1 MGPDQVTRLD
11 ELEVVVTRRLPAI
24 LNEVRDQLVDQHPD
38 YAEFLTEELAEI
50 VTASAG
56 FVRRLIALAAEEPE
70 QDLPGLGSGVE
81 QVVFEEI
88 GRSQYRQGRP
98 VTSLLSAYRVGARV
112 AWRHV
117 SEAALGLEVEA
128 ELFAS
133 LATTVFA
140 LVDQLSESSLRGYL
154 LEQSDGVRVRER
166 LRDEL
171 TELLLSDRADM
182 AAVRAAAARAAWRL
196 PRQAAVVLVED
207 ENELGREL
215 VSRLDDTCLRLRRPG
230 LLVTIVPDPGG
241 PGRRAWLAG
250 ALRGAGAVVGATVPV
265 DRLPASLRIAEVTA
279 RLRRDHL
286 LSDDPVFADEHL
298 DAIIVHRDD
307 RLLDALRL
315 QVLAPLAELN
325 DSSRARLST
334 TLTSWLLHLGD
345 RKAVAEDLHIH
356 PQTVS
361 YRLGRLHELF
371 GPALD
376 DPASRATLL
385 LALAWGAPGE
395 TGDPAEP
402 GDPG

>member
-1 MGPDQVTRLD
+1 MGSDQVTRLG
-11 ELEVVVTRRLPAI
+11 ELETVVTRRLPAI
-24 LNEVRDQLVDQHPD
+24 LNEVRDQLVEQHPD
-38 YAEFLTEELAEI
+38 YAAFLTEELAEI

-56 FVRRLIALAAEEPE
+56 FVRRLINLAEEPDA
-70 QDLPGLGSGVE
+70 DLPELGSGVE

-88 GRSQYRQGRP
+88 GRTQYRQGRR

-117 SEAALGLEVEA
+117 SEAALDLEVPA

-140 LVDQLSESSLRGYL
+140 LVDQLSESSLKGYL
-154 LEQSDGVRVRER
+154 QEQSDAVRMRER

-171 TELLLSDRADM
+171 TELLLSDRADGAAVQA
-182 AAVRAAAARAAWRL
+182 AAVRAEWRL
-196 PRQAAVVLVED
+196 PRSAAVVLVED
-207 ENELGREL
+207 ENRLGREL
-215 VSRLDDTCLRLRRPG
+215 VARLDDTCLRLRRPG
-230 LLVTIVPDPGG
+230 QLVTIVPDPGG
-241 PGRRAWLAG
+241 PGRRAWLAR
-250 ALRGAGAVVGATVPV
+250 ALRGGGAVVGATVPV

-279 RLRRDHL
+279 RLRRDRL

-307 RLLDALRL
+307 RLLEVLRKRS
-315 QVLAPLAELN
+315 LAPLDDLN
-325 DSSRARLST
+325 DSSRERLQT
-334 TLTSWLLHLGD
+334 TLRSWLLHLGD

-361 YRLGRLHELF
+361 YRLSRLHELF

-376 DPASRATLL
+376 DPEARATLL
-385 LALAWGAPGE
+385 LALAWGPPG
-395 TGDPAEP
+395 GRPDPE
-402 GDPG
+402 

>member
-1 MGPDQVTRLD
+1 MGSDQVTRLG
-11 ELEVVVTRRLPAI
+11 ELESVVTRRLPAI

-56 FVRRLIALAAEEPE
+56 FVRRLISLAAEPGEEEPPE
-70 QDLPGLGSGVE
+70 LGSGVE

-88 GRSQYRQGRP
+88 GRSQYRQGRR

-117 SEAALGLEVEA
+117 SEAALDLEVEA

-154 LEQSDGVRVRER
+154 LEQSDAVRVRER
-166 LRDEL
+166 LRDDL
-171 TELLLSDRADM
+171 IELLLSDRADM
-182 AAVRAAAARAAWRL
+182 ATVRAAAARAAWRL

-207 ENELGREL
+207 ENDLGREL

-230 LLVTIVPDPGG
+230 SLVTIVPDPGG
-241 PGRRAWLAG
+241 PGRRAWLAR
-250 ALRGAGAVVGATVPV
+250 ALRGAGAVVGAAVPV

-325 DSSRARLST
+325 DSSRERLST

-371 GPALD
+371 GPSLD

-385 LALAWGAPGE
+385 LALAWGPPGI
-395 TGDPAEP
+395 PVEP
-402 GDPG
+402 G

>member
-1 MGPDQVTRLD
+1 MGSDQVARLG
-11 ELEVVVTRRLPAI
+11 ELETKVSRRLPAI
-24 LNEVRDQLVDQHPD
+24 LNEVRDLLVEQHPD
-38 YAEFLTEELAEI
+38 YAAFLTEELAEV

-56 FVRRLIALAAEEPE
+56 FVRRLISLAEAPE
-70 QDLPGLGSGVE
+70 DKLPELGSGVE

-88 GRSQYRQGRP
+88 GRTQYRQGRR
-98 VTSLLSAYRVGARV
+98 VTSLLAAYRVGARV

-117 SEAALGLEVEA
+117 SEAALELDVPA

-140 LVDQLSESSLRGYL
+140 LVDQLSESSLQGYL
-154 LEQSDGVRVRER
+154 QEQSDAVRARES

-171 TELLLSDRADM
+171 SELLLSDRADKAAVRS
-182 AAVRAAAARAAWRL
+182 AAVRADWRI
-196 PRQAAVVLVED
+196 PRSAAVVLVEGD
-207 ENELGREL
+207 NELGREL

-230 LLVTIVPDPGG
+230 LLVTIVPDPAG
-241 PGRRAWLAG
+241 PGRRAWLAR
-250 ALRGAGAVVGATVPV
+250 ALRGAGAVVGASVPV
-265 DRLPASLRIAEVTA
+265 ERLPASLRVAEVTA

-307 RLLDALRL
+307 RLLDVLRRRC
-315 QVLAPLAELN
+315 LAPLDELN
-325 DSSRARLST
+325 DSSRERLST

-361 YRLGRLHELF
+361 YRLGRLHTLF
-371 GPALD
+371 GPQLD
-376 DPASRATLL
+376 DPATRATLM
-385 LALAWGAPGE
+385 LALAWGPPGE
-395 TGDPAEP
+395 TAEP
-402 GDPG
+402 G

>member
-1 MGPDQVTRLD
+1 MKPDQVTRLD
-11 ELEVVVTRRLPAI
+11 ELETVVTRRLPAI
-24 LNEVRDQLVDQHPD
+24 LNEVRDQLVEDHPD
-38 YAEFLTEELAEI
+38 YAEFLTEELADI

-56 FVRRLIALAAEEPE
+56 FVRRLIDVAAEPDERLPE
-70 QDLPGLGSGVE
+70 FGSGVE

-88 GRSQYRQGRP
+88 GRTQYRQGRR

-117 SEAALGLEVEA
+117 SEAALDLDVPA

-154 LEQSDGVRVRER
+154 QEQSDATRARDR

-171 TELLLSDRADM
+171 TALLLSDRADM
-182 AAVRAAAARAAWRL
+182 AAVNAAALRAEWRL
-196 PRQAAVVLVED
+196 PRQAAVVLVEED
-207 ENELGREL
+207 NELGREL
-215 VSRLDDTCLRLRRPG
+215 VFRLDDNCLRLRRPG
-230 LLVTIVPDPGG
+230 VVVAIVPDPGG
-241 PGRRAWLAG
+241 PGRRAWLAR
-250 ALRGAGAVVGATVPV
+250 ALRGGGAVVGASVPV

-307 RLLDALRL
+307 RLLDVLRR
-315 QVLAPLAELN
+315 QALAPLDELN
-325 DSSRARLST
+325 ESARERLST
-334 TLTSWLLHLGD
+334 TLRSWLLHLGD

-371 GPALD
+371 GPSLD
-376 DPASRATLL
+376 DPSARATLL
-385 LALAWGAPGE
+385 LALAWGPPGE
-395 TGDPAEP
+395 HGAS
-402 GDPG
+402 G

>member
-1 MGPDQVTRLD
+1 M
-11 ELEVVVTRRLPAI
+11 TRRLPVI
-24 LNEVRDQLVDQHPD
+24 LNEVRDQLVEQHPD
-38 YAEFLTEELAEI
+38 YAAFLTEELAEI

-56 FVRRLIALAAEEPE
+56 FVRRLINLAEDPDE
-70 QDLPGLGSGVE
+70 DLPELGSGVE

-88 GRSQYRQGRP
+88 GRTQYRQGRR

-117 SEAALGLEVEA
+117 SEAALDLEVPA

-140 LVDQLSESSLRGYL
+140 LVDQLSESSLKGYL
-154 LEQSDGVRVRER
+154 QEQSDAVRMRER

-171 TELLLSDRADM
+171 TELLLSDRADG
-182 AAVRAAAARAAWRL
+182 AAVQAAALRAEWRL
-196 PRQAAVVLVED
+196 PRSAAVVLVED
-207 ENELGREL
+207 ENQLGREL
-215 VSRLDDTCLRLRRPG
+215 VARLDDTCLRLRRPG
-230 LLVTIVPDPGG
+230 QLVTIVPDPGG
-241 PGRRAWLAG
+241 PGRRAWLAR
-250 ALRGAGAVVGATVPV
+250 ALRGGGAVVGATVPV

-279 RLRRDHL
+279 RLRRDRL

-307 RLLDALRL
+307 RLLEVLRKRS
-315 QVLAPLAELN
+315 LAPLDELN
-325 DSSRARLST
+325 DSSRERLQT
-334 TLTSWLLHLGD
+334 TLRSWLLHLGD

-376 DPASRATLL
+376 DPDARATLL
-385 LALAWGAPGE
+385 LALAWGPPGGQ
-395 TGDPAEP
+395 TDPQ
-402 GDPG
+402 

>member
-1 MGPDQVTRLD
+1 MGSDQVTRLG
-11 ELEVVVTRRLPAI
+11 ELEAVVTRRMPAI
-24 LNEVRDQLVDQHPD
+24 LNEVRDQLVEQHPD
-38 YAEFLTEELAEI
+38 YAAFLTEELAEI

-56 FVRRLIALAAEEPE
+56 FVRRLINLAEEPE
-70 QDLPGLGSGVE
+70 ENLPELGSGVE

-88 GRSQYRQGRP
+88 GRTQFRQGRR

-117 SEAALGLEVEA
+117 SEAALDLDVPA

-140 LVDQLSESSLRGYL
+140 LVDQLSESSLKGYL
-154 LEQSDGVRVRER
+154 QEQSDAVRMRER

-171 TELLLSDRADM
+171 TELLLSDRAD
-182 AAVRAAAARAAWRL
+182 VQVVQAAALRAEWRL
-196 PRQAAVVLVED
+196 PRTAAVVLVED

-215 VSRLDDTCLRLRRPG
+215 VARLDDTCLRLRRPG
-230 LLVTIVPDPGG
+230 QLVTIVPDPGG
-241 PGRRAWLAG
+241 PGRRAWLAR
-250 ALRGAGAVVGATVPV
+250 ALRGGGAVVGATVPI

-279 RLRRDHL
+279 RLRRDRL

-307 RLLDALRL
+307 RLLDVLRRRC
-315 QVLAPLAELN
+315 LAPLDDLN
-325 DSSRARLST
+325 ESSRERLVT

-371 GPALD
+371 GPVLD
-376 DPASRATLL
+376 DPAARATLL
-385 LALAWGAPGE
+385 IALAWGPPG
-395 TGDPAEP
+395 GDADPA
-402 GDPG
+402 

>member
-1 MGPDQVTRLD
+1 MGSDQVTRLG
-11 ELEVVVTRRLPAI
+11 ELEAVVTRRLPAI
-24 LNEVRDQLVDQHPD
+24 LNEVRDQLVEQHPD
-38 YAEFLTEELAEI
+38 YAAFLTEELAEI

-56 FVRRLIALAAEEPE
+56 FVRRLISLAEEPGAHPSE
-70 QDLPGLGSGVE
+70 LGSGVE

-88 GRSQYRQGRP
+88 GRTQFRQGRR

-117 SEAALGLEVEA
+117 SEVALELDVPA

-140 LVDQLSESSLRGYL
+140 LVDQLSESSLKGYL
-154 LEQSDGVRVRER
+154 QEQSDAVRVRER

-171 TELLLSDRADM
+171 TELLLSDRADGQ
-182 AAVRAAAARAAWRL
+182 AVAAAALRAEWRL
-196 PRQAAVVLVED
+196 PRTAAVVLVEG

-230 LLVTIVPDPGG
+230 HVVTVVPDPGG
-241 PGRRAWLAG
+241 PGRRAWLAR
-250 ALRGAGAVVGATVPV
+250 ALRGGGAVVGATVPI

-279 RLRRDHL
+279 RLRRDRL
-286 LSDDPVFADEHL
+286 LADDPVFADEHL

-307 RLLDALRL
+307 RLLEVLRRRC
-315 QVLAPLAELN
+315 LAPLDELN
-325 DSSRARLST
+325 GSSHERLVT
-334 TLTSWLLHLGD
+334 TLRSWLLHLGD

-371 GPALD
+371 GPVLD
-376 DPASRATLL
+376 DPAERATLL
-385 LALAWGAPGE
+385 LALAWGPPGGE
-395 TGDPAEP
+395 PDPS
-402 GDPG
+402 

>member
-1 MGPDQVTRLD
+1 M
-11 ELEVVVTRRLPAI
+11 TRRLPAI
-24 LNEVRDQLVDQHPD
+24 LNEVRDQLVEQHPD
-38 YAEFLTEELAEI
+38 YAAFLTEELAEI

-56 FVRRLIALAAEEPE
+56 FVRRLINLAEEPDE
-70 QDLPGLGSGVE
+70 DLPELGSGVE

-88 GRSQYRQGRP
+88 GRTQYRQGRR

-117 SEAALGLEVEA
+117 SEAALDLEVPA

-140 LVDQLSESSLRGYL
+140 LVDQLSESSLKGYL
-154 LEQSDGVRVRER
+154 QEQSDAVRMRER

-171 TELLLSDRADM
+171 TELLLSDRADG
-182 AAVRAAAARAAWRL
+182 AAVQAAALRAEWRL
-196 PRQAAVVLVED
+196 PRSAAVVLVED
-207 ENELGREL
+207 ENQLGREL
-215 VSRLDDTCLRLRRPG
+215 VARLDDTCLRLRRPG
-230 LLVTIVPDPGG
+230 QLVTIVPDPGG
-241 PGRRAWLAG
+241 PGRRAWLAR
-250 ALRGAGAVVGATVPV
+250 ALRGGGAVVGATVPV

-279 RLRRDHL
+279 RLRRDRL

-307 RLLDALRL
+307 RLLEVLRKRS
-315 QVLAPLAELN
+315 LAPLDDLN
-325 DSSRARLST
+325 DSSRERLQT
-334 TLTSWLLHLGD
+334 TLRSWLLHLGD

-376 DPASRATLL
+376 DPEARATLL
-385 LALAWGAPGE
+385 LALAWGPPG
-395 TGDPAEP
+395 GRPDPE
-402 GDPG
+402 

>member
-1 MGPDQVTRLD
+1 M
-11 ELEVVVTRRLPAI
+11 TRRLPVI
-24 LNEVRDQLVDQHPD
+24 LNEVRDQLVEQHPD
-38 YAEFLTEELAEI
+38 YAAFLTEELAEI

-56 FVRRLIALAAEEPE
+56 FVRRLINLAEDPDE
-70 QDLPGLGSGVE
+70 DLPELGSGVE

-88 GRSQYRQGRP
+88 GRTQYRQGRR

-117 SEAALGLEVEA
+117 SEAALDLGVPA

-140 LVDQLSESSLRGYL
+140 LVDQLSESSLKGYL
-154 LEQSDGVRVRER
+154 QEQSDAVRMRER

-171 TELLLSDRADM
+171 TELLLSDRADG
-182 AAVRAAAARAAWRL
+182 AAVQAAALRAEWRL
-196 PRQAAVVLVED
+196 PRSAAVVLVED
-207 ENELGREL
+207 ENQLGREL
-215 VSRLDDTCLRLRRPG
+215 VARLDDTCLRLRRPG
-230 LLVTIVPDPGG
+230 QLVTIVPDPGG
-241 PGRRAWLAG
+241 PGRRAWLAR
-250 ALRGAGAVVGATVPV
+250 ALRGGGAVVGATVPV

-279 RLRRDHL
+279 RLRRDRL

-307 RLLDALRL
+307 RLLEVLRKRS
-315 QVLAPLAELN
+315 LAPLDELN
-325 DSSRARLST
+325 DSSRERLQT
-334 TLTSWLLHLGD
+334 TLRSWLLHLGD

-376 DPASRATLL
+376 DPDARATLL
-385 LALAWGAPGE
+385 LALAWGPPGGQ
-395 TGDPAEP
+395 TDPQ
-402 GDPG
+402 

>member
-1 MGPDQVTRLD
+1 MGSDQVTRLG
-11 ELEVVVTRRLPAI
+11 ELETVVTRRLPAI
-24 LNEVRDQLVDQHPD
+24 LNEVRDQLVEQHPD
-38 YAEFLTEELAEI
+38 YAAFLTEELAEI

-56 FVRRLIALAAEEPE
+56 FVRRLINLAE
-70 QDLPGLGSGVE
+70 QPDEDLPELGSGVE

-88 GRSQYRQGRP
+88 GRTQYRQGRR

-117 SEAALGLEVEA
+117 SEAALDLEVPA

-140 LVDQLSESSLRGYL
+140 LVDQLSESSLKGYL
-154 LEQSDGVRVRER
+154 QEQSDAVRMRER

-171 TELLLSDRADM
+171 TELLLSDRADG
-182 AAVRAAAARAAWRL
+182 AAVQAAALRAEWRL
-196 PRQAAVVLVED
+196 PRSAAVVLVED
-207 ENELGREL
+207 ENQLGREL
-215 VSRLDDTCLRLRRPG
+215 VARLDDTCLRLRRPG
-230 LLVTIVPDPGG
+230 QLVTIVPDPGG
-241 PGRRAWLAG
+241 PGRRAWLAR
-250 ALRGAGAVVGATVPV
+250 ALRGGGAVVGATVPV

-279 RLRRDHL
+279 RLRRDRL

-307 RLLDALRL
+307 RLLEVLRKRA
-315 QVLAPLAELN
+315 LAPLDDLN
-325 DSSRARLST
+325 DSSRDRLQT
-334 TLTSWLLHLGD
+334 TLRSWLLHLGD

-376 DPASRATLL
+376 DPDARATLL
-385 LALAWGAPGE
+385 LALAWGPPGGQSDLE
-395 TGDPAEP
+395 
-402 GDPG
+402 

>member
-1 MGPDQVTRLD
+1 MGSDQVTRLG
-11 ELEVVVTRRLPAI
+11 ELETVVTRRLPAI
-24 LNEVRDQLVDQHPD
+24 LNEVRDQLVEQHPD
-38 YAEFLTEELAEI
+38 YAAFLTEELAEI

-56 FVRRLIALAAEEPE
+56 FVRRLINLAEQPDENLPE
-70 QDLPGLGSGVE
+70 LGSGVE

-88 GRSQYRQGRP
+88 GRTQYRQGRR

-117 SEAALGLEVEA
+117 SEAALDLEVPA

-140 LVDQLSESSLRGYL
+140 LVDQLSESSLKGYL
-154 LEQSDGVRVRER
+154 QEQSDAVRMRER

-171 TELLLSDRADM
+171 TELLLSDRADG
-182 AAVRAAAARAAWRL
+182 AAVQAAALRAEWRL
-196 PRQAAVVLVED
+196 PRSATVVLVED
-207 ENELGREL
+207 ENQLGRDL
-215 VSRLDDTCLRLRRPG
+215 VARLDDTCLRLRRPG
-230 LLVTIVPDPGG
+230 QLVTIVPDPGG
-241 PGRRAWLAG
+241 PGRRAWLAR
-250 ALRGAGAVVGATVPV
+250 ALRGGGAVVGATVPV

-279 RLRRDHL
+279 RLRRDRL

-307 RLLDALRL
+307 RLLEVLRKRS
-315 QVLAPLAELN
+315 LAPLDDLN
-325 DSSRARLST
+325 DSSRERLQT
-334 TLTSWLLHLGD
+334 TLRSWLLHLGD

-376 DPASRATLL
+376 DPEARATLL
-385 LALAWGAPGE
+385 LALAWGPPGGQPTSE
-395 TGDPAEP
+395 
-402 GDPG
+402 

>member
-1 MGPDQVTRLD
+1 MGSDQVTRLG
-11 ELEVVVTRRLPAI
+11 ELEAVVTRRMPAI
-24 LNEVRDQLVDQHPD
+24 LNEVRDQLVEQHPD
-38 YAEFLTEELAEI
+38 YAAFLTKELAEI
-50 VTASAG
+50 VTASTG
-56 FVRRLIALAAEEPE
+56 FVRRLINLAEEPDE
-70 QDLPGLGSGVE
+70 DLPELGSGVE

-88 GRSQYRQGRP
+88 GRTQFRQGRR

-117 SEAALGLEVEA
+117 SEAALDLDVPA

-140 LVDQLSESSLRGYL
+140 LVDQLSESSLKGYL
-154 LEQSDGVRVRER
+154 QEQSDAVRMRER

-171 TELLLSDRADM
+171 TELLLSDRADVQ
-182 AAVRAAAARAAWRL
+182 AVQAAALRAEWRL
-196 PRQAAVVLVED
+196 PRTAAVVLVED

-215 VSRLDDTCLRLRRPG
+215 VARLDDTCLRLRRPG
-230 LLVTIVPDPGG
+230 QLVTIVPDPGG
-241 PGRRAWLAG
+241 PGRRAWLAR
-250 ALRGAGAVVGATVPV
+250 ALRGGGAVVGATVPI

-279 RLRRDHL
+279 RLRRDRL

-307 RLLDALRL
+307 RLLDVLRRRC
-315 QVLAPLAELN
+315 LAPLDDLN
-325 DSSRARLST
+325 ESSRERLVT

-371 GPALD
+371 GPVLD
-376 DPASRATLL
+376 DPAARATLL
-385 LALAWGAPGE
+385 IALAWGPPG
-395 TGDPAEP
+395 GDADPA
-402 GDPG
+402 

>member
-1 MGPDQVTRLD
+1 MGSDQVTRLG
-11 ELEVVVTRRLPAI
+11 ELETVVTRRLPAI
-24 LNEVRDQLVDQHPD
+24 LNEVRDQLVEQHPD
-38 YAEFLTEELAEI
+38 YAAFLTEELAEI

-56 FVRRLIALAAEEPE
+56 FVRRLINLAE
-70 QDLPGLGSGVE
+70 QPDEDLPELGSGVE

-88 GRSQYRQGRP
+88 GRTQYRQGRR

-117 SEAALGLEVEA
+117 SEAALDLEVPA

-140 LVDQLSESSLRGYL
+140 LVDQLSESSLKGYL
-154 LEQSDGVRVRER
+154 QEQSDAVRMRER

-171 TELLLSDRADM
+171 TELLLSDRADG
-182 AAVRAAAARAAWRL
+182 AAVQAAALRAEWRL
-196 PRQAAVVLVED
+196 PRSATVVLVED
-207 ENELGREL
+207 ENQLGREL
-215 VSRLDDTCLRLRRPG
+215 VARLDDTCLRLRRPG
-230 LLVTIVPDPGG
+230 QLVTIVPDPGG
-241 PGRRAWLAG
+241 PGRRAWLAR
-250 ALRGAGAVVGATVPV
+250 ALRGGGAVVGATVPV

-307 RLLDALRL
+307 RLLEVLRKRS
-315 QVLAPLAELN
+315 LAPLDDLN
-325 DSSRARLST
+325 DSSRERLQT
-334 TLTSWLLHLGD
+334 TLRSWLLHLGD

-376 DPASRATLL
+376 DPEARATLL
-385 LALAWGAPGE
+385 LALAWGPPGGQPTSE
-395 TGDPAEP
+395 
-402 GDPG
+402 

>member
-1 MGPDQVTRLD
+1 MGSDQVTRLG
-11 ELEVVVTRRLPAI
+11 ELETVVTRRLPAI
-24 LNEVRDQLVDQHPD
+24 LNEVRDQLVEQHPD
-38 YAEFLTEELAEI
+38 YAAFLTEELAEI

-56 FVRRLIALAAEEPE
+56 FVRRLINLAE
-70 QDLPGLGSGVE
+70 QPDEDLPELGSGVE

-88 GRSQYRQGRP
+88 GRTQYRQGRR

-117 SEAALGLEVEA
+117 SEAALDLEVPA

-140 LVDQLSESSLRGYL
+140 LVDQLSESSLKGYL
-154 LEQSDGVRVRER
+154 QEQSDAVRMRER

-171 TELLLSDRADM
+171 TELLLSDRADG
-182 AAVRAAAARAAWRL
+182 AAVQAAALRAEWRL
-196 PRQAAVVLVED
+196 PRSATVVLVED
-207 ENELGREL
+207 ENQLGREL
-215 VSRLDDTCLRLRRPG
+215 VARLDDTCLRLRRPG
-230 LLVTIVPDPGG
+230 QFVTIVPDPGG
-241 PGRRAWLAG
+241 PGRRAWLAR
-250 ALRGAGAVVGATVPV
+250 ALRGGGAVVGATVPV

-279 RLRRDHL
+279 RLRRDRL

-307 RLLDALRL
+307 RLLEVLRKRS
-315 QVLAPLAELN
+315 LAPLDDLN
-325 DSSRARLST
+325 DSSRERLQT
-334 TLTSWLLHLGD
+334 TLRSWLLHLGD

-376 DPASRATLL
+376 DPEARATLL
-385 LALAWGAPGE
+385 LALAWGPPG
-395 TGDPAEP
+395 GQPDPE
-402 GDPG
+402 